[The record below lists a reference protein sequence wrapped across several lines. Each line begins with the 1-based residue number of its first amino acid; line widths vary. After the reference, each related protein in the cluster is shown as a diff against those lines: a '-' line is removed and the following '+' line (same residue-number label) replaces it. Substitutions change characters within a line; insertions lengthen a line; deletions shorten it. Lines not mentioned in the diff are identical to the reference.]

1 VTERD
6 HYTILIASYLEPE
19 HVERIRQVDAR
30 MHVLYEPDLLRPPRY
45 PADHNGKDVERSEEQ
60 ERRWRSLLESADILF
75 DFDATHLEDLPDLVP
90 KLRWIQA
97 TSSGIG
103 QFVKRRG
110 YDRRLPEVVF
120 TTARG
125 VHVQPLA
132 EFCLLSMLMF
142 NKKLVRLQRD
152 QERKHWERHAGTD
165 LDGRTLGIVGVGA
178 VGAEIGRMARAM
190 RMHVLG
196 IKRHIEGIEPASLHL
211 DELHTL
217 ANLRDV
223 LPRSEFLVLTTP
235 HTPETEGMLGRDELE
250 LLPKGAVLINLGRG
264 VLVDESALVEVLRSG
279 HLGGACLDVFEKE
292 PLPPESPLWEMPN
305 VLVSPHSASTSN
317 RENER
322 LTDLFC
328 ANLRRFLND
337 EPILNVLDTERLY

>member
-1 VTERD
+1 MSMRDCTFSTSQTCSGRLVIPPITKER
-6 HYTILIASYLEPE
+6 LSSAAKSKSYAGGACL
-19 HVERIRQVDAR
+19 RAR
-30 MHVLYEPDLLRPPRY
+30 TSSSTSTRPP
-45 PADHNGKDVERSEEQ
+45 
-60 ERRWRSLLESADILF
+60 
-75 DFDATHLEDLPDLVP
+75 HLEDLPELVP

-103 QFVKRRG
+103 QFVKGRG
-110 YDRRLPEVVF
+110 YDQRLPEVVF

-142 NKKLVRLQRD
+142 NKKLIRLKRD

-178 VGAEIGRMARAM
+178 VGTEIGRMARAM

-235 HTPETEGMLGRDELE
+235 HTPETEGMLGRAELE

-264 VLVDESALVEVLRSG
+264 ILVDESALVEVLRSG

-292 PLPPESPLWEMPN
+292 PLPPESPLWEMLN

-328 ANLRRFLND
+328 ENLRRFLND
-337 EPILNVLDTERLY
+337 EPLLNVLDTERLY